1 MKKTNFD
8 DKIKSLNQKDN
19 SNKANYSLVEN
30 ELKKLQTFY
39 SIYFIG
45 KSHIE
50 DNGTQNYLVFQ
61 SMYIY
66 FKRVSGVDSGNY
78 IYFWKSKGLSDEN
91 ITAPT
96 TNDYSLNP
104 QLSYLGTKT
113 RAKFKKSCLK
123 QNKITCDRGKIANI
137 YNVYEIS
144 KNYDISSYLTLENC
158 FFGAVSLTKNA
169 NIDNINILD
178 MVLVLIVSIFSHP
191 NGGIGRNIIIF
202 GVFMSSST
210 KIDSRKKDVLN
221 LGKGPTQRLEHALSA
236 KKCIRLILLKI
247 IKNSV

>member
-1 MKKTNFD
+1 MKK
-8 DKIKSLNQKDN
+8 I
-19 SNKANYSLVEN
+19 
-30 ELKKLQTFY
+30 QTFY

-104 QLSYLGTKT
+104 QLSYLGNKT
-113 RAKFKKSCLK
+113 RIEF
-123 QNKITCDRGKIANI
+123 
-137 YNVYEIS
+137 
-144 KNYDISSYLTLENC
+144 
-158 FFGAVSLTKNA
+158 
-169 NIDNINILD
+169 
-178 MVLVLIVSIFSHP
+178 
-191 NGGIGRNIIIF
+191 
-202 GVFMSSST
+202 
-210 KIDSRKKDVLN
+210 
-221 LGKGPTQRLEHALSA
+221 
-236 KKCIRLILLKI
+236 
-247 IKNSV
+247 